1 MTKSLLLD
9 VESVRKLYRW
19 APPQISSSGEVIRS
33 PDAARQAEVE
43 EQVALRV
50 AALKAAAHT
59 EGHAAGYALGRE
71 EGERAGREIWQNEAA
86 RLTRLLAHLAD
97 PLAEREAEI
106 ETALLNLVIEI
117 SRALLEHELKSS
129 GETVL
134 SVVRQAIAALPKGAE
149 QVSLLLHPDE
159 QALLLKLPQKLPL
172 TIEADPGV
180 SRGGC
185 RIESR
190 DSCIDF
196 TTEYRFRELV
206 RSLLGRELSAAQR
219 FIDPADD
226 PEMGRT

>member
-1 MTKSLLLD
+1 MAKGLLLD

-19 APPQISSSGEVIRS
+19 APPQINANGEVIRS

-50 AALKAAAHT
+50 AALQAAAHA
-59 EGHAAGYALGRE
+59 EGHAAGHALGRE

-86 RLTRLLAHLAD
+86 RLTRLLGALAE

-106 ETALLNLVIEI
+106 EIALLNLVIEI
-117 SRALLEHELKSS
+117 SRALLQHELKSA
-129 GETVL
+129 EATVL
-134 SVVRQAIAALPKGAE
+134 AVVRQAIATLPKGAE
-149 QVSLLLHPDE
+149 QVSLLLHPAE
-159 QALLLKLPQKLPL
+159 HELLLKLPQKLPL
-172 TIEADPGV
+172 AIEADPGI

-190 DSCIDF
+190 DSSIDF
-196 TTEYRFRELV
+196 TSEYRFRELV
-206 RSLLGRELSAAQR
+206 RSLLGRELSAAQS

-226 PEMGRT
+226 PAVTSI